1 MDKRNERLIWIFMLL
16 VIGVFSLR
24 FLAAFRFVIFTVL
37 GLALVGF
44 PIYWLWQKLR
54 NRKVAQAFSN
64 SLEGR
69 ANQQL
74 DRLEELA
81 GKNQEELDLI
91 NTALQDI
98 QYKAQESLST
108 SNRQEIQGLL
118 AAYKKERLLRITKQE
133 FFEASQEKL
142 VVMLKNKRISEEL
155 AAKKAQLEQ
164 LREEQFEE
172 LAELEN
178 IRYDIETDIFYLD
191 AIDELSEKILA
202 QKTSQSADTLKL
214 ELESMTEKLK
224 RL

>member
-1 MDKRNERLIWIFMLL
+1 MLVVL
-16 VIGVFSLR
+16 GIFSLR
-24 FLAAFRFVIFTVL
+24 FLAAFRFVIFIVL

-44 PIYWLWQKLR
+44 PLYWLWQR
-54 NRKVAQAFSN
+54 FRSRKAAQTFSK

-81 GKNQEELDLI
+81 TKNQEELDLI

-98 QYKAQESLST
+98 QIKAQESLST

-118 AAYKKERLLRITKQE
+118 EAYKKERRLRITKQE
-133 FFEASQEKL
+133 FFKASQEKL
-142 VVMLKNKRISEEL
+142 GIMLKNKSISEDL
-155 AAKKAQLEQ
+155 AAKKAQLEE
-164 LREEQFEE
+164 LREEQYEE
-172 LAELEN
+172 LAELET
-178 IRYDIETDIFYLD
+178 IRYDIESDVFYLD

-202 QKTSQSADTLKL
+202 QKTAQSADTLKL
-214 ELESMTEKLK
+214 ELEKMTEKLK

>member
-1 MDKRNERLIWIFMLL
+1 MDKRNERILWLL
-16 VIGVFSLR
+16 MVLVLAMVSLR
-24 FLAAFRFVIFTVL
+24 FLAAFRFLIFIVVGIAIV
-37 GLALVGF
+37 GLPL
-44 PIYWLWQKLR
+44 YWLWQRIR
-54 NRKVAQAFSN
+54 NRKAEQAFSR

-74 DRLEELA
+74 DRLEVLA
-81 GKNQEELDLI
+81 EKNQEELDLI
-91 NTALQDI
+91 NKSLKDI
-98 QYKAQESLST
+98 QIKAQEALST

-118 AAYKKERLLRITKQE
+118 AAYKKERRLRITKQE
-133 FFEASQEKL
+133 FFDASQEKL
-142 VVMLKNKRISEEL
+142 GIMLKNKRISEEL

-214 ELESMTEKLK
+214 ELEKMTEKLK

>member
-1 MDKRNERLIWIFMLL
+1 MDKRNERLIWIIMLL

-24 FLAAFRFVIFTVL
+24 FLAAFRFLIFIVL
-37 GLALVGF
+37 GVALVGF
-44 PIYWLWQKLR
+44 PLYWLWQRLR
-54 NRKVAQAFSN
+54 NRKAAQAFTN

-81 GKNQEELDLI
+81 EKNQEELDLI

-98 QYKAQESLST
+98 QYKTQESLSS

-142 VVMLKNKRISEEL
+142 AVMLKNKRISEEL

-214 ELESMTEKLK
+214 ELEDMTEKLK